1 MLTLNEI
8 RPAAGSNRQS
18 RRVGRGPGSGRGCT
32 AGKGN
37 NGCLARSGSG
47 GIKPYFEGGQTPLTR
62 RLPKKGFHSPFKMKY
77 QIVNVRDLSAIETGG
92 KEITAAMLYE
102 KGLIKNA
109 VLPVKVLGKGELTRP
124 LFVSA
129 FAFSKSAKEKIEK
142 AKGKVEAKGRG

>member
-1 MLTLNEI
+1 MLKLNEI
-8 RPAAGSNRQS
+8 RPAAGSNKQS
-18 RRVGRGPGSGRGCT
+18 RRVGRGTGSGRGCT

-37 NGCLARSGSG
+37 NGCLARSGA

-62 RLPKKGFHSPFKMKY
+62 RLPKKGFHSPFKTEY
-77 QIVNVRDLSAIETGG
+77 QIVNVRDFSAVETGG

-124 LFVSA
+124 LSVSA
-129 FAFSKSAKEKIEK
+129 NAFSKAAKEKIEK
-142 AKGKVEAKGRG
+142 AKGKAEAKARG